1 MPKRVFDRSTSYE
14 SRVIDMHTGK
24 PVPAETKPMICD
36 RIRHYREKLG
46 MEQKAL
52 AAMVGVTANAVSNW
66 ERGRARPDVNLL
78 PNICEALQITLYQ
91 LYDLDDPSGSY
102 SAAEER
108 FMDDYRQL
116 TSGNRYAVSVLTQA
130 LLKVQQAESC
140 RAIRKLTLFERPL
153 AAGVGDPNE
162 FEDSGTPIYV
172 YDDSLT
178 CRADCVFTVNGDS
191 MEPDYPDGCM
201 VLVKRISD
209 SGELTPGDIGV
220 FMIDNETYIKEYRED
235 GLHSLNPAYPVMR
248 FSDFEHVY
256 LIGRII
262 GVFSPESI
270 ATEADV
276 KKYLQLHGNA
286 EN

>member
-1 MPKRVFDRSTSYE
+1 MPKRVFERSTTPK
-14 SRVIDMHTGK
+14 RNVIDMHTGK

-46 MEQKAL
+46 IEQKAL

-162 FEDSGTPIYV
+162 FEDSGVPIYV

-178 CRADCVFTVNGDS
+178 QRADCVFIVNGDS
-191 MEPDYPDGCM
+191 MEPDYPDGCR
-201 VLVKRISD
+201 VLVERISD
-209 SGELTPGDIGV
+209 SGELAPGDIGA
-220 FMIDNETYIKEYRED
+220 FMIDNETYIKEYQPD
-235 GLHSLNPAYPVMR
+235 GLHSRNPSYPVMS
-248 FSDFEHVY
+248 FSEFEHVY
-256 LIGRII
+256 LIGRVI
-262 GVFSPESI
+262 GVLSKSDVAQPSDVEKYIELHPEF
-270 ATEADV
+270 E
-276 KKYLQLHGNA
+276 
-286 EN
+286 

>member
-1 MPKRVFDRSTSYE
+1 MPKRVFERSTTPKRY
-14 SRVIDMHTGK
+14 VIDMHTGK

-46 MEQKAL
+46 IEQKAL

-130 LLKVQQAESC
+130 LLKVQQAESS

-162 FEDSGTPIYV
+162 FEDSGVPIYV

-178 CRADCVFTVNGDS
+178 QRADCVFIVNGDS
-191 MEPDYPDGCM
+191 MEPDYPNGCR
-201 VLVKRISD
+201 VLVERISD
-209 SGELTPGDIGV
+209 SGELTPRDIGA
-220 FMIDNETYIKEYRED
+220 FMIDNETYIKEYQPD
-235 GLHSLNPAYPVMR
+235 GLHSRNPSYPVMS
-248 FSDFEHVY
+248 FSEFEHVY
-256 LIGRII
+256 LIGRVI
-262 GVFSPESI
+262 GVLSKSDVAQPSDVEKYIELHPEF
-270 ATEADV
+270 E
-276 KKYLQLHGNA
+276 
-286 EN
+286 

>member
-1 MPKRVFDRSTSYE
+1 MPKRVFERSTTPK
-14 SRVIDMHTGK
+14 RNVIDMHTGK

-46 MEQKAL
+46 IEQKAL

-116 TSGNRYAVSVLTQA
+116 TSGNRYAVSVLTQT
-130 LLKVQQAESC
+130 LLKVQQAESS
-140 RAIRKLTLFERPL
+140 RATRKLTLFERPL

-162 FEDSGTPIYV
+162 FEDSGVPIYV

-178 CRADCVFTVNGDS
+178 QRADCVFIVNGDS
-191 MEPDYPDGCM
+191 MEPEYRDGDL
-201 VLVKRISD
+201 VLVRRIPD
-209 SGELTPGDIGV
+209 APELKEGEIGAFIV
-220 FMIDNETYIKEYRED
+220 GNETYIKEYQPD
-235 GLHSLNPAYPVMR
+235 GLYSRNPSYPVMS
-248 FSDFEHVY
+248 FSEFEHVY
-256 LIGRII
+256 LIGRVI
-262 GVFSPESI
+262 GVLSKSDVAQPSDVEKYIELHPEF
-270 ATEADV
+270 E
-276 KKYLQLHGNA
+276 
-286 EN
+286 

>member
-1 MPKRVFDRSTSYE
+1 MPKRVFERSTTPK
-14 SRVIDMHTGK
+14 RNVIDMHTGK

-46 MEQKAL
+46 IEQKAL

-130 LLKVQQAESC
+130 LLKVQQAEIS

-162 FEDSGTPIYV
+162 FEDSGVPIYV

-178 CRADCVFTVNGDS
+178 QRADCVFIVNGDS
-191 MEPDYPDGCM
+191 MEPDYPDGCR
-201 VLVKRISD
+201 VLVERISD
-209 SGELTPGDIGV
+209 SGELAPGDIGA
-220 FMIDNETYIKEYRED
+220 FMIDNETYIKEYQPD
-235 GLHSLNPAYPVMR
+235 GLHSRNPSYPVMS
-248 FSDFEHVY
+248 FSEFEHVY
-256 LIGRII
+256 LIGRVI
-262 GVFSPESI
+262 GVLSKSDVAQPSDVEKYIELHPEF
-270 ATEADV
+270 E
-276 KKYLQLHGNA
+276 
-286 EN
+286 

>member
-1 MPKRVFDRSTSYE
+1 MPKRVFERSTTPK
-14 SRVIDMHTGK
+14 RNVIDMHTGK

-46 MEQKAL
+46 IEQKAL

-130 LLKVQQAESC
+130 LLK
-140 RAIRKLTLFERPL
+140 
-153 AAGVGDPNE
+153 
-162 FEDSGTPIYV
+162 
-172 YDDSLT
+172 
-178 CRADCVFTVNGDS
+178 
-191 MEPDYPDGCM
+191 
-201 VLVKRISD
+201 
-209 SGELTPGDIGV
+209 
-220 FMIDNETYIKEYRED
+220 
-235 GLHSLNPAYPVMR
+235 
-248 FSDFEHVY
+248 
-256 LIGRII
+256 
-262 GVFSPESI
+262 
-270 ATEADV
+270 
-276 KKYLQLHGNA
+276 
-286 EN
+286 

>member
-1 MPKRVFDRSTSYE
+1 MPKRVFERSTTPK
-14 SRVIDMHTGK
+14 RNVIDMHTGK

-46 MEQKAL
+46 IEQKAL

-116 TSGNRYAVSVLTQA
+116 ASGNRYAVSVLTQA

-162 FEDSGTPIYV
+162 FEDSGVPIYV

-178 CRADCVFTVNGDS
+178 QRADCVFIVNGDS
-191 MEPDYPDGCM
+191 MEPDYPDGCR
-201 VLVKRISD
+201 VLVERISD
-209 SGELTPGDIGV
+209 SGELAPGDIGA
-220 FMIDNETYIKEYRED
+220 FMIDNETYIKEYQPD
-235 GLHSLNPAYPVMR
+235 GLHSRNPSYPVMS
-248 FSDFEHVY
+248 FSEFEHVY
-256 LIGRII
+256 LIGRVI
-262 GVFSPESI
+262 GVLSKSDVAQPSDVEKYIELHPEF
-270 ATEADV
+270 E
-276 KKYLQLHGNA
+276 
-286 EN
+286 

>member
-24 PVPAETKPMICD
+24 PVPTETKPMICD
-36 RIRHYREKLG
+36 RIRHYREGLG

-78 PNICEALQITLYQ
+78 PDICEALQITLYQ
-91 LYDLDDPSGSY
+91 LYGLDDPSVKY
-102 SAAEER
+102 TAVEDA
-108 FMDDYRQL
+108 FMENYRQL
-116 TSGNRYAVSVLTQA
+116 TPGHQYALRAMAQN
-130 LLKVQQAESC
+130 LLQVQQAEGC
-140 RAIRKLTLFERPL
+140 REIHKLTRFEHQL
-153 AAGVGDPNE
+153 SAGIGDPNE

-191 MEPDYPDGCM
+191 MEPQYHDGDL
-201 VLVKRISD
+201 VLVRRIPD
-209 SGELTPGDIGV
+209 APELKEGEIGAFIV
-220 FMIDNETYIKEYRED
+220 GNETYIKEYRED
-235 GLHSLNPAYPVMR
+235 GLHSLNPKYDVMR
-248 FSDFEHVY
+248 FSDEESVY
-256 LIGRII
+256 LIGRVM
-262 GVFSPESI
+262 GVLSPESI

-276 KKYLQLHGNA
+276 KRYLAIHRDA

>member
-1 MPKRVFDRSTSYE
+1 MPKRVFERSTTPKRY
-14 SRVIDMHTGK
+14 VIDMHTGK

-46 MEQKAL
+46 IEQKAL

-130 LLKVQQAESC
+130 LLKVQQAESS

-162 FEDSGTPIYV
+162 FEDSGVPIYV

-178 CRADCVFTVNGDS
+178 QRADCVFIVNGDS
-191 MEPDYPDGCM
+191 MEPDYPDGCR
-201 VLVKRISD
+201 VLVERISD
-209 SGELTPGDIGV
+209 SGELAPGDIGA
-220 FMIDNETYIKEYRED
+220 FMIDNETYIKEYQPD
-235 GLHSLNPAYPVMR
+235 GLHSRNPSYPVMS
-248 FSDFEHVY
+248 FSEFEHVY
-256 LIGRII
+256 LIGRVI
-262 GVFSPESI
+262 GVLSKSDVAQPSDVEKYIELHPEF
-270 ATEADV
+270 E
-276 KKYLQLHGNA
+276 
-286 EN
+286 

>member
-1 MPKRVFDRSTSYE
+1 MPKRVFERSTTPK
-14 SRVIDMHTGK
+14 RNVIDMHTGK

-46 MEQKAL
+46 IEQKAL

-130 LLKVQQAESC
+130 LLKVQQAESS

-162 FEDSGTPIYV
+162 FEDSGVPIYV

-178 CRADCVFTVNGDS
+178 QRADCVFIVNGDS
-191 MEPDYPDGCM
+191 MEPDYPDGCR
-201 VLVKRISD
+201 VLVERISD
-209 SGELTPGDIGV
+209 SGELAPGDIGA
-220 FMIDNETYIKEYRED
+220 FMIDNETYIKEYQPD
-235 GLHSLNPAYPVMR
+235 GLHSRNPSYPVMS
-248 FSDFEHVY
+248 FSEFEHVY
-256 LIGRII
+256 LIRRVI
-262 GVFSPESI
+262 GVLSKSDVAQPSDVEKYIELHPEF
-270 ATEADV
+270 E
-276 KKYLQLHGNA
+276 
-286 EN
+286 

>member
-1 MPKRVFDRSTSYE
+1 MPKRVFERSTTPK
-14 SRVIDMHTGK
+14 RNVIDMHTGK

-46 MEQKAL
+46 IEQKAL

-162 FEDSGTPIYV
+162 FEDSGVPIYV

-178 CRADCVFTVNGDS
+178 QRADCVFIVNGDS
-191 MEPDYPDGCM
+191 MESDYPDGCR
-201 VLVKRISD
+201 VLVERISD
-209 SGELTPGDIGV
+209 SGELAPGDIGA
-220 FMIDNETYIKEYRED
+220 FMIDNETYIKEYQPD
-235 GLHSLNPAYPVMR
+235 GLHSRNPSYPVMS
-248 FSDFEHVY
+248 FSEFEHVY
-256 LIGRII
+256 LIGRVI
-262 GVFSPESI
+262 GVLSKSDVAQPSDVEKYIELHPEF
-270 ATEADV
+270 E
-276 KKYLQLHGNA
+276 
-286 EN
+286 

>member
-46 MEQKAL
+46 IEQKAL

-130 LLKVQQAESC
+130 LLKVQQAESS

-162 FEDSGTPIYV
+162 FEDSGVPIYV

-178 CRADCVFTVNGDS
+178 QRADCVFIVNGDS
-191 MEPDYPDGCM
+191 MEPDYPDGCR
-201 VLVKRISD
+201 VLVERISD
-209 SGELTPGDIGV
+209 SGELAPGDIGA
-220 FMIDNETYIKEYRED
+220 FMIDNETYIKEYQPD
-235 GLHSLNPAYPVMR
+235 GLHSRNPSYPVMS
-248 FSDFEHVY
+248 FSEFEHVY
-256 LIGRII
+256 LIGRVI
-262 GVFSPESI
+262 GVLSKSDVAQPSDVEKYTELHPEF
-270 ATEADV
+270 E
-276 KKYLQLHGNA
+276 
-286 EN
+286 

>member
-1 MPKRVFDRSTSYE
+1 MPKRVFERSTTPK
-14 SRVIDMHTGK
+14 RNVIDMHTGK

-46 MEQKAL
+46 IEQKAL

-116 TSGNRYAVSVLTQA
+116 TSGNRYAVSVLTQT
-130 LLKVQQAESC
+130 LLKVQQAESS

-162 FEDSGTPIYV
+162 FEDSGVPIYV

-178 CRADCVFTVNGDS
+178 QRADCVFIVNGDS
-191 MEPDYPDGCM
+191 MEPDYPDGCR
-201 VLVKRISD
+201 VLVERISD
-209 SGELTPGDIGV
+209 SGELAPGDIGA
-220 FMIDNETYIKEYRED
+220 FMIDNETYIKEYQPD
-235 GLHSLNPAYPVMR
+235 GLHSRNPSYPVMS
-248 FSDFEHVY
+248 FSEFEHVY
-256 LIGRII
+256 LIGRVI
-262 GVFSPESI
+262 GVLSDEDIACEEDVERYRELHPEF
-270 ATEADV
+270 D
-276 KKYLQLHGNA
+276 
-286 EN
+286 

>member
-1 MPKRVFDRSTSYE
+1 MPKRVFERSTTPK
-14 SRVIDMHTGK
+14 RNVIDMHTGK
-24 PVPAETKPMICD
+24 PVPAETKSMICD

-46 MEQKAL
+46 IEQKAL

-116 TSGNRYAVSVLTQA
+116 TSGNRYAVSVLTQT
-130 LLKVQQAESC
+130 LLKVQQAESS

-162 FEDSGTPIYV
+162 FEDSGVPIYV

-191 MEPDYPDGCM
+191 MEPDY
-201 VLVKRISD
+201 
-209 SGELTPGDIGV
+209 
-220 FMIDNETYIKEYRED
+220 
-235 GLHSLNPAYPVMR
+235 SLNPKYDVMR
-248 FSDFEHVY
+248 FSDEESVY
-256 LIGRII
+256 LIGRVI
-262 GVFSPESI
+262 GVLDPENI

-276 KKYLQLHGNA
+276 KRYLAIHGDA

>member
-1 MPKRVFDRSTSYE
+1 MPKRVFERSTTPK
-14 SRVIDMHTGK
+14 RNVIDMHTGK

-36 RIRHYREKLG
+36 RIRHYREELG

-116 TSGNRYAVSVLTQA
+116 TSGNRYAVSVLTQT
-130 LLKVQQAESC
+130 LLKVQQAKSS
-140 RAIRKLTLFERPL
+140 RAIHKLTLFERPL

-162 FEDSGTPIYV
+162 FEDSGVPIYV

-178 CRADCVFTVNGDS
+178 QRADCVFIVNGDS
-191 MEPDYPDGCM
+191 MEPDYPDGCR
-201 VLVKRISD
+201 VLVERISD
-209 SGELTPGDIGV
+209 SGELAPGDIGA
-220 FMIDNETYIKEYRED
+220 FMIDNETYIKEYQPD
-235 GLHSLNPAYPVMR
+235 GLYSRNPSYPVMS
-248 FSDFEHVY
+248 FSEFEHVY
-256 LIGRII
+256 LIGRVI
-262 GVFSPESI
+262 GVLSDEDIACEEDVECYRELHPEF
-270 ATEADV
+270 D
-276 KKYLQLHGNA
+276 
-286 EN
+286 

>member
-14 SRVIDMHTGK
+14 SHVIDMHTGK

-102 SAAEER
+102 SAAEKR

-130 LLKVQQAESC
+130 LLKVQQAESS

-162 FEDSGTPIYV
+162 FEDSGVPIYV

-178 CRADCVFTVNGDS
+178 QRADCVFIVNGDS
-191 MEPDYPDGCM
+191 MEPDYPDGCR
-201 VLVKRISD
+201 VLVERISD
-209 SGELTPGDIGV
+209 SGELAPGDIGA
-220 FMIDNETYIKEYRED
+220 FMIDNETYIKEYQPD
-235 GLHSLNPAYPVMR
+235 GLHSRNPSYPVMS
-248 FSDFEHVY
+248 FSEFEHVY
-256 LIGRII
+256 LIGRVI
-262 GVFSPESI
+262 GVLSKSDVAQPSDVEKYIELHPEF
-270 ATEADV
+270 E
-276 KKYLQLHGNA
+276 
-286 EN
+286 

>member
-1 MPKRVFDRSTSYE
+1 MPKRVFERSTTPK
-14 SRVIDMHTGK
+14 RNVIDMHTGK

-36 RIRHYREKLG
+36 RIRHYREELG

-116 TSGNRYAVSVLTQA
+116 TSGNRYAVSVLTQT
-130 LLKVQQAESC
+130 LLKVQQAESS

-162 FEDSGTPIYV
+162 FEDSGVPIYV

-178 CRADCVFTVNGDS
+178 QRADCVFIVNGDS
-191 MEPDYPDGCM
+191 MEPDYPEGCR
-201 VLVKRISD
+201 VLVERISD
-209 SGELTPGDIGV
+209 SGELAPGDIGA
-220 FMIDNETYIKEYRED
+220 FMIDNETYIKEYQPD
-235 GLHSLNPAYPVMR
+235 GLYSRNPSYPVMS
-248 FSDFEHVY
+248 FSEFEHVY
-256 LIGRII
+256 LIGRVI
-262 GVFSPESI
+262 GVLSDEDIACEEDVECYRELHPEF
-270 ATEADV
+270 D
-276 KKYLQLHGNA
+276 
-286 EN
+286 